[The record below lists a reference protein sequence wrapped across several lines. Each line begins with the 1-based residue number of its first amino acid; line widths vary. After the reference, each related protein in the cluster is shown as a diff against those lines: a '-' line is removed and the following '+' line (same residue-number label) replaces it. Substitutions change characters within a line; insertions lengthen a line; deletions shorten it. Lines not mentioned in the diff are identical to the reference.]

1 MSPTQQ
7 SYKNQFVI
15 ATENHDLTRRLG
27 GFNKCKIVDD
37 GNKTKQTEIIDEPM
51 KEIEDKSHVLRAG
64 SLKGMVDDVV
74 CVKFL
79 NPTLEQKKLQNC
91 NNGMCGKH

>member
-1 MSPTQQ
+1 MSQTQP

-15 ATENHDLTRRLG
+15 ATENHDLIRRLG
-27 GFNKCKIVDD
+27 GFNKCQIVDEED
-37 GNKTKQTEIIDEPM
+37 NKTKQTEIIDEPM

-79 NPTLEQKKLQNC
+79 NPTLEQKKLQT
-91 NNGMCGKH
+91 KR